1 LTITYAIDVQMAHA
15 RPFSTFTLQGLSNGI
30 KNTSRQCVLNFT
42 IEFGSCGSPEG
53 LQVPIFGSASLI
65 LTLASKW
72 GCDTCHC
79 MQVNQD
85 DSQLLMVRSQIGS
98 LTPDPSFD
106 HNLCFKYPNGTYKPI
121 LNIYVTRVFQWY
133 KELFNLMSFDPY
145 NFLLKI
151 QESIRNPAPKVSVH
165 LGVSGFIPSHSP
177 TLPRAWNVI
186 LGLQFWPAPL

>member
-1 LTITYAIDVQMAHA
+1 MAHA

-30 KNTSRQCVLNFT
+30 KNTSRQCVLNTT
-42 IEFGSCGSPEG
+42 IELGSCRSPEG
-53 LQVPIFGSASLI
+53 LQVPIFGSVSLI

-98 LTPDPSFD
+98 LTPDPSFG

-145 NFLLKI
+145 NFPLKI

-177 TLPRAWNVI
+177 TLPRAWNVT